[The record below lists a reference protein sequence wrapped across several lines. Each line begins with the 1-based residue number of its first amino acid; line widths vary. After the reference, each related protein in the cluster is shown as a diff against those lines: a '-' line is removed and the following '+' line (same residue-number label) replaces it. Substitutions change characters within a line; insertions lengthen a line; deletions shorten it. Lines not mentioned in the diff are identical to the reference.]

1 MENFDVNELGTREF
15 DAKEENVNELNENGF
30 VSKDKSKESEE
41 KIDPKKMQ
49 SELEELVKTKFGD
62 KVHIVSKGLDAL
74 EEEDEP
80 LFEEELELEFDYRP
94 KDIKAYLDDYVISQD
109 EAKKTLAIA
118 ICDHYNH
125 IKRDYDQGLDSHYF
139 KQNILML
146 GPTGVGKTYLIK
158 KIAQMVGVPFVKA
171 DATKFTEAGYV
182 GANVEDTIRD
192 LITQADGN
200 VEMAQY
206 GIVYIDEADKL
217 AGGRKMN
224 GKDVSGRG
232 VQNGLLKLLEE
243 TEIDTRS
250 PFDMLSQINNAFG
263 SGAKRP
269 KTINTKNILF
279 ILSGAFSGLED
290 IIKRRLNVN
299 QIGFTR
305 KTNLENQDNLFALA
319 TTQDFIEFG
328 IEPELI
334 GRLPVRVNCN
344 HLTSDNLYHILQ
356 DSKESILKQ
365 YTDSFASYG
374 IKVDW
379 EPEAL
384 EEVAKMAH
392 SEKTGARSLMT
403 IFEKIFRDYKFEL
416 PSSEIESFTV
426 TKDLVKRPKMTL
438 EKILAK
444 KI

>member
-1 MENFDVNELGTREF
+1 MDLENFNET
-15 DAKEENVNELNENGF
+15 DMKKEIDNKK
-30 VSKDKSKESEE
+30 KDDS
-41 KIDPKKMQ
+41 IDPKKMQ
-49 SELEELVKTKFGD
+49 SELEELVKSKFGD
-62 KVHIVSKGLDAL
+62 KVHIVSKGLDPL
-74 EEEDEP
+74 EQEEEVEFLDD
-80 LFEEELELEFDYRP
+80 ELELEFEYTP
-94 KDIKAYLDDYVISQD
+94 KDIKTYLDDYVISQD

-125 IKRDYDQGLDSHYF
+125 IKRDYETGETPHYF

-158 KIAQMVGVPFVKA
+158 KIAQLVGVPFVKA

-206 GIVYIDEADKL
+206 GIVCIDEADKL
-217 AGGRKMN
+217 AGGRKI
-224 GKDVSGRG
+224 GGREVSGRG

-243 TEIDTRS
+243 TEIETRS
-250 PFDMLSQINNAFG
+250 PFDMLSQLNNAFG
-263 SGAKRP
+263 QNSNRA

-290 IIKRRLNVN
+290 IIKKRLNVN
-299 QIGFTR
+299 QIGFAKR
-305 KTNLENQDNLFALA
+305 KSVENEDNLFSLA
-319 TTQDFIEFG
+319 TTQDFIDFG

-334 GRLPVRVNCN
+334 GRLPVRVHCN

-356 DSKESILKQ
+356 DTKESILNQ
-365 YTDSFASYG
+365 YNDSFMSYG
-374 IKVDW
+374 IKLNW

-384 EEVAKMAH
+384 QELAQMAH

-403 IFEKIFRDYKFEL
+403 IFERIFRDYKFEL
-416 PSSEIESFTV
+416 PSTGVKNFTV
-426 TKDLVKRPKMTL
+426 TKELVKHPKKEL
-438 EKILAK
+438 QRILATK
-444 KI
+444 A

>member
-1 MENFDVNELGTREF
+1 MNIERLKPEEF
-15 DAKEENVNELNENGF
+15 KNLNTADTERG
-30 VSKDKSKESEE
+30 E

-49 SELEELVKTKFGD
+49 SELEELVKSKFGD
-62 KVHIVSKGLDAL
+62 KVHIVSKGLDPL
-74 EEEDEP
+74 EEEEEID
-80 LFEEELELEFDYRP
+80 LFEEELELDFSYTP
-94 KDIKAYLDDYVISQD
+94 KEIKKYLDDYVISQD

-125 IKRDYDQGLDSHYF
+125 IKKDYASGSDSHYF

-158 KIAQMVGVPFVKA
+158 KIAQLVGVPFVKA

-200 VEMAQY
+200 VELAQY

-224 GKDVSGRG
+224 GKDVGGKG

-243 TEIDTRS
+243 TEIDSRS
-250 PFDMLSQINNAFG
+250 PMDMLSQINSAFG
-263 SGAKRP
+263 AGSKKS

-290 IIKRRLNVN
+290 IIKKRMNVN
-299 QIGFTR
+299 QIGFAR
-305 KTNLENQDNLFALA
+305 KTSVESQDNLFACA
-319 TTQDFIEFG
+319 TTQDLIEFG

-344 HLTSDNLYHILQ
+344 HLSSDDLYHILH
-356 DSKESILKQ
+356 DSKESILRQ
-365 YTDSFASYG
+365 YTDSFAAYG
-374 IKVDW
+374 IDVDW
-379 EPEAL
+379 EPQAL
-384 EEVAKMAH
+384 EEMARMGYE
-392 SEKTGARSLMT
+392 EKTGARALMT

-416 PSSEIESFTV
+416 PSTGVESFTV
-426 TKDLVKRPKMTL
+426 SKEMVQNPKMML
-438 EKILAK
+438 EKLLSQSM
-444 KI
+444 

>member
-1 MENFDVNELGTREF
+1 MSIENFDKDFDKKDFDRGEF
-15 DAKEENVNELNENGF
+15 NNK
-30 VSKDKSKESEE
+30 EE
-41 KIDPKKMQ
+41 KIDPKRMQ

-62 KVHIVSKGLDAL
+62 KVHIVSKGLDPL
-74 EEEDEP
+74 EDEEEME
-80 LFEEELELEFDYRP
+80 LFDEELELEFDYKP
-94 KDIKAYLDDYVISQD
+94 KDIKTHLDEYVISQD

-125 IKRDYDQGLDSHYF
+125 IKRDYELGLDSHYF

-200 VEMAQY
+200 VELAQY

-224 GKDVSGRG
+224 GKDVGGKG

-250 PFDMLSQINNAFG
+250 PMDMLSQINNAFG
-263 SGAKRP
+263 GGSK
-269 KTINTKNILF
+269 KTKNINTKNILF
-279 ILSGAFSGLED
+279 ILSGAFSGLDD
-290 IIKRRLNVN
+290 IIKKRLNVN
-299 QIGFTR
+299 QIGFAR
-305 KTNLENQDNLFALA
+305 KASMENQDNLFAMA

-328 IEPELI
+328 LEPELI
-334 GRLPVRVNCN
+334 GRLPVRVHCN
-344 HLTSDNLYHILQ
+344 HLTTDNLYHILQ
-356 DSKESILKQ
+356 DTKESILNQ
-365 YTDSFASYG
+365 YTDSFDSYG
-374 IKVDW
+374 IKVTW

-384 EEVAKMAH
+384 RELALMAH
-392 SEKTGARSLMT
+392 AEKTGARSLMT

-416 PSSEIESFTV
+416 PSSEIDSFTV
-426 TKDLVKRPKMTL
+426 TKEMIRNPKKML
-438 EKILAK
+438 EKLMAGNS
-444 KI
+444 

>member
-1 MENFDVNELGTREF
+1 MNIERLNPKDLGS
-15 DAKEENVNELNENGF
+15 AKEL
-30 VSKDKSKESEE
+30 KSEE

-49 SELEELVKTKFGD
+49 SELEELVKSKFGD
-62 KVHIVSKGLDAL
+62 KVHIVSKGLDPL
-74 EEEDEP
+74 EEDEGL
-80 LFEEELELEFDYRP
+80 LFEEELELDFDYRP
-94 KDIKAYLDDYVISQD
+94 KDIKAYLDEYVISQD

-125 IKRDYDQGLDSHYF
+125 IKRDYELGHDSHYF

-158 KIAQMVGVPFVKA
+158 KIAQLVGVPFVKA

-200 VEMAQY
+200 VELAQY

-232 VQNGLLKLLEE
+232 VQNGMLKLLEE

-250 PFDMLSQINNAFG
+250 PFDMLGQINNAFG
-263 SGAKRP
+263 SGSNKP

-299 QIGFTR
+299 QIGFAR
-305 KTNLENQDNLFALA
+305 KTALESQDNLFALA

-334 GRLPVRVNCN
+334 GRLPVRVHCN
-344 HLTSDNLYHILQ
+344 HLSTDNLYHILQ
-356 DSKESILKQ
+356 DTKESILNQ

-374 IKVDW
+374 IKVNW

-384 EEVAKMAH
+384 EELAVMAH
-392 SEKTGARSLMT
+392 TEKTGARSLMT
-403 IFEKIFRDYKFEL
+403 IFERIFREFKFEL
-416 PSSEIESFTV
+416 PSSGVEEITV
-426 TKDLVKRPKMTL
+426 TKEMVRRPKFML
-438 EKILAK
+438 EKILAGHMEG
-444 KI
+444 IERRA

>member
-1 MENFDVNELGTREF
+1 MEIENYSDEF
-15 DAKEENVNELNENGF
+15 EKND
-30 VSKDKSKESEE
+30 

-49 SELEELVKTKFGD
+49 SELEELVKSKFGD
-62 KVHIVSKGLDAL
+62 KVHIVSKGLEPFAAP
-74 EEEDEP
+74 EE
-80 LFEEELELEFDYRP
+80 EEELLDEDLELDFEYRP
-94 KDIKAYLDDYVISQD
+94 KDIKKYLDEYVISQD

-125 IKRDYDQGLDSHYF
+125 IKRDYDSGEDGHYF

-200 VEMAQY
+200 VELAQY

-217 AGGRKMN
+217 AGGRKV
-224 GKDVSGRG
+224 GGRDVSGKG

-250 PFDMLSQINNAFG
+250 PMDMFSQIGNAFG
-263 SGAKRP
+263 SGNKMP

-279 ILSGAFSGLED
+279 ILSGAFSGLEE
-290 IIKRRLNVN
+290 IIKKRMNVN
-299 QIGFTR
+299 QIGFGV
-305 KTNLENQDNLFALA
+305 KTSVENQDNLFSMA
-319 TTQDFIEFG
+319 TTQDLIDFG
-328 IEPELI
+328 VEPELI

-344 HLTSDNLYHILQ
+344 HLTKDNLYHILQ

-365 YTDSFASYG
+365 YKESFMSYG
-374 IKVDW
+374 IKTEW

-384 EEVAKMAH
+384 KQMADMAH
-392 SEKTGARSLMT
+392 AEKTGARSLMT

-416 PSSEIESFTV
+416 PSTDIKEFTV
-426 TKDLVKRPKMTL
+426 TKELIKHPKRCL
-438 EKILAK
+438 EKILQENH
-444 KI
+444 